1 MGKYDVMI
9 VDKEKRAKTRQ
20 NDILIK
26 ASFRSL
32 INAEAILNINI
43 NSIKNI
49 LIFL

>member
-1 MGKYDVMI
+1 MGKYVIMP
-9 VDKEKRAKTRQ
+9 VDKEKRAKASKD
-20 NDILIK
+20 DILIK

-32 INAEAILNINI
+32 INVEAILNINI